1 MNLPLPTTP
10 GAYALQLVLYES
22 HEIQAGRLGRAMLPP
37 GNYLYFGSANGPG
50 GIRGRLGRH
59 LRGGQ
64 RAHWHID
71 YLRTCARIQ
80 GYYYLALSKLSR
92 TGERSEPRLECLWS
106 QEIASLPG
114 AFVPLPGFGASDCRS
129 GCPAHLLAFP
139 PDAGTL
145 QTGIQTQNFRERIQA
160 ALAQAAGVAPA
171 SVAAEFARNEF
182 ADGAMV
188 R

>member
-22 HEIQAGRLGRAMLPP
+22 HEIRAGRLGRATLPP
-37 GNYLYFGSANGPG
+37 GDYLYFGSANGSG

-59 LRGGQ
+59 LCGGQ
-64 RAHWHID
+64 RTHWHID
-71 YLRTCARIQ
+71 YLRSCARIQ
-80 GYYYLALSKLSR
+80 GYYYLALSKLSQ
-92 TGERSEPRLECLWS
+92 TGERSEARLECLWS

-139 PDAGTL
+139 PGTSPL
-145 QTGIQTQNFRERIQA
+145 QTGIQTPNFRERIQA

-171 SVAAEFARNEF
+171 SVAAELVRNEF
-182 ADGAMV
+182 AARAMV